1 MRALFSIV
9 FLIACGSSATEP
21 PPGTPDAPH
30 SDPEGGTDPTPGFAI
45 TIGSDYQSSGTVT
58 IAAARSNGVYAGYF
72 TAHSD
77 FASAPSLAVSIQAP
91 NATLAAQ
98 AYPCERAT
106 GSDSFD
112 ETAVTIQWLD
122 GDTYYTNLFP
132 SPSCTVTVTAASQ
145 TQVSATITG
154 TTFDEMDSAHPP
166 TSFTASFVAT
176 VTP

>member
-1 MRALFSIV
+1 MRALLPIILLF
-9 FLIACGSSATEP
+9 ACNASSTPTTTTDAPGSP
-21 PPGTPDAPH
+21 PPDG
-30 SDPEGGTDPTPGFAI
+30 SDTMPPGF
-45 TIGSDYQSSGTVT
+45 TINLGSDYQSSGTVT
-58 IAAARSNGVYAGYF
+58 VAPARSNGVYAGYF

-77 FASAPSLAVSIQAP
+77 LASAPSLSVSIHAP

-98 AYPCERAT
+98 AYPCERST
-106 GSDSFD
+106 GTDTFD

-166 TSFTASFVAT
+166 TSFTASFVAS